1 MKRTLLSIAMSLV
14 VTTIAV
20 GVVAA
25 QQQSQPAQAT
35 PSAQQAP
42 AAAPRLPASPRGL
55 AATQVG
61 GKWEPPAKPGDVPR
75 PVGWKWIS
83 VDYGRP
89 ILRGRTNIFGS
100 GAEYGKKVNDDGPVW
115 RAGANQTTRFKTEVP
130 LVFGAKT
137 LPAGEYSVFVDLK
150 PAAWTLI
157 FSNQPYQQ
165 KYDQNNKTETWGAY
179 NYDPK
184 FDVLRVPMKV
194 SKSAV
199 SVDQFNIEFV
209 NMTTGGGTLLM
220 VWETTAASVPFKV
233 GQ

>member
-1 MKRTLLSIAMSLV
+1 MKRLMLRVAVVMFVAAVAAGTLI
-14 VTTIAV
+14 
-20 GVVAA
+20 A
-25 QQQSQPAQAT
+25 QQQAQPALPPQMQQPA
-35 PSAQQAP
+35 SAP
-42 AAAPRLPASPRGL
+42 KLPASPRGL

-61 GKWEPPAKPGDVPR
+61 GKWEPPAKPGDSPR
-75 PVGWKWIS
+75 AVGWKWIT

-89 ILRGRTNIFGS
+89 ILRGRTDIFGA
-100 GAEYGKKVNDDGPVW
+100 GAEYGKKVNDDAPVW

-130 LVFGAKT
+130 LDFGGKT

-150 PAAWTLI
+150 PGVWTLI

-165 KYDQNNKTETWGAY
+165 KYDPNNKTETWGAY

-184 FDVLRVPMKV
+184 FDVLQVPMKV

-199 SVDQFNIEFV
+199 SVDQFNIEFL
-209 NMTTGGGTLLM
+209 NMTTNGGTLMM